1 MLRRVLQERATDRAF
16 RGKRTMSSRLLAGLG
31 ALLILAVVPCAHAQS
46 PAQRDRLERQSDA
59 LQREFDRQRA
69 DDDRRADEL
78 RRRAD
83 AEDQRLQSLRA
94 RLEQCA
100 SCAQRDELRAEI
112 EQIEHKRV
120 LGAALACASLN
131 GAGAELVPGLAALCS
146 DPNVRRQTDILQAAQ
161 RERRELEAKARTGG
175 PADVARLATW
185 HDEVAQ
191 DRAGACRLWS
201 IASDRE
207 HAPASAAYA
216 TRCLEPSGRH
226 GQDQAMNL
234 LHRCSE
240 AGGREC
246 RVELRRMVASRGFSA
261 DDDGIR
267 DWWARRDAASR
278 AQCDKARQMQVPAA
292 RREPR
297 NERERAAAARQAEA
311 WERRIAAM
319 CR

>member
-1 MLRRVLQERATDRAF
+1 
-16 RGKRTMSSRLLAGLG
+16 MSSRLLAGLW
-31 ALLILAVVPCAHAQS
+31 ALLILAAAPCAHAQS
-46 PAQRDRLERQSDA
+46 PAQRDRLERQADA

-69 DDDRRADEL
+69 DDDRRADDI
-78 RRRAD
+78 RRRAE

-94 RLEQCA
+94 RLAQCGH
-100 SCAQRDELRAEI
+100 CAQRDELRAEI
-112 EQIEHKRV
+112 EQIEQKQA

-131 GAGAELVPGLAALCS
+131 DAGAGLVPGLAALCN
-146 DPNVRRQTDILQAAQ
+146 DPNVRRQTEMLQAAQ

-175 PADVARLATW
+175 PADVARLAAW

-207 HAPASAAYA
+207 HAPSSAVYA
-216 TRCLEPSGRH
+216 TRCLAPRGAH

-234 LHRCSE
+234 LRRCSE
-240 AGGREC
+240 AGGSEC

-267 DWWARRDAASR
+267 EWAARRDNASQ
-278 AQCDKARQMQVPAA
+278 AQCDKARQMQMPAA

-297 NERERAAAARQAEA
+297 NDRERAAAARQAEA
-311 WERRIAAM
+311 WERRMAAM